1 MQSIMIQL
9 HVDTMHVISLN
20 MNNSTNITKIDSVA
34 FITIDTRTVVR
45 TIRIGTRRQID
56 GAVVMERHIRLHL

>member
-1 MQSIMIQL
+1 MIQL
-9 HVDTMHVISLN
+9 DTMHVISLN

-45 TIRIGTRRQID
+45 TIRIFTRRLI
-56 GAVVMERHIRLHL
+56 GAVVRSIYVTFVYISN